1 MTGILYPFCLLHVC
15 LVIPGCRV
23 GPDRMQGNR
32 SSDYPET
39 ACNVLMNPR
48 AIHSTMIVSHIRL
61 GRSLRILGFY
71 GWLISCKTV
80 VDDCTPESQFQ
91 SGDAKQDGIRKPH
104 PHSAYSS
111 KAIFDEGNMPS
122 MFQESPINEMRSCL
136 ITMNCAVLSTPQ
148 LIACTYLT

>member
-39 ACNVLMNPR
+39 ARNVLMNPR
-48 AIHSTMIVSHIRL
+48 AIHSTMIVSHIHL
-61 GRSLRILGFY
+61 SRSMRISGFY
-71 GWLISCKTV
+71 GRLISCKTV
-80 VDDCTPESQFQ
+80 VDACTPESQLQ
-91 SGDAKQDGIRKPH
+91 SGDAKHDGIRKQH
-104 PHSAYSS
+104 LHSAYSS

-122 MFQESPINEMRSCL
+122 ISRKSDR
-136 ITMNCAVLSTPQ
+136 
-148 LIACTYLT
+148 